1 MVKKKKLK
9 KTKKAVKKIKK
20 PVRKAKAKKVKAK
33 KKPAKKA
40 KKATKGKKV
49 KAVKSVKKTKA
60 VKKVKPAKK
69 VITAQ
74 KKKAIAQSSAAVMQ
88 RLIGKVVHYYDRI
101 GVAIVDLKEPLKVGD
116 MIMLKKGG
124 TIIPQRVDSIEIEHA
139 SVAAAKRGDIVGI
152 KVDTEAHEG
161 TLVLPG

>member
-9 KTKKAVKKIKK
+9 KTKKV
-20 PVRKAKAKKVKAK
+20 KAKKVKKVKKLKKTKRAAK
-33 KKPAKKA
+33 KKPAKK
-40 KKATKGKKV
+40 KKAAKGKKKKV
-49 KAVKSVKKTKA
+49 KAAAKPTKKS
-60 VKKVKPAKK
+60 KPAKK
-69 VITAQ
+69 TITAQ
-74 KKKAIAQSSAAVMQ
+74 KKKAIADASAAVMQ

-124 TIIPQRVDSIEIEHA
+124 TIVPQRVDSIQIEHTP
-139 SVAAAKRGDIVGI
+139 VAIAKRGDVVGI